1 MAECDTSI
9 ALIMVQLEKA
19 LGDERA
25 ASLTLV
31 QARVATTKTVRA
43 FWGLAIQVRPA
54 LGLEPLAILSA
65 PQGDIALWFT
75 DVVRRISSLS
85 ERLRLV
91 L

>member
-9 ALIMVQLEKA
+9 TLIMVQLEKA

-25 ASLTLV
+25 ASLALV

-54 LGLEPLAILSA
+54 LGL
-65 PQGDIALWFT
+65 
-75 DVVRRISSLS
+75 
-85 ERLRLV
+85 
-91 L
+91 